1 MINFAEVE
9 KGNYKI
15 MEDAGKGIEYSC
27 LVKRYQKIQK
37 YREALEVYNENNYN
51 IQDEYWEKIVS

>member
-15 MEDAGKGIEYSC
+15 MEDAGKGREYSY

-51 IQDEYWEKIVS
+51 I